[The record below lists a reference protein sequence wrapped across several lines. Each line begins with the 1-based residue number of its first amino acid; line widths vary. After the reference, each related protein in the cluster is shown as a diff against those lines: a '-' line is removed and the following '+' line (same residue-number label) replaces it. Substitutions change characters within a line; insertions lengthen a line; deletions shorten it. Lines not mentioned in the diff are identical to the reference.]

1 MLEVKGSFFMSI
13 ASHPTATLNRARY
26 APVPRAATA
35 AIEPTLPFYALD
47 GRPLQW
53 SPDRK
58 AVAFESTATEYFS
71 DKLAVSSTALK
82 HLARSPA
89 HLRAAM
95 VAPREETASQRIG
108 HAVHAATLEPLL
120 FKRDYVRFDGDR
132 RGRKWKDF
140 QVVNRG
146 REILNS
152 KEWETTIALSARIL
166 DTTIFESGDGNAFT
180 FAELR
185 DAGHCERVIYWLD
198 ADTGLTCKARL
209 DLSVGPLTLDVKTTD
224 DARED
229 AFGFQCDRLGYD
241 IQAAFYLRARRALDP
256 TLESPPFIFVAAELP
271 APHAVVPHRA
281 DQEAFVDVGEEKVVR
296 LMRQFKQCA
305 LRFDWPA
312 YPRPSGTLK
321 LPFVRRFPSTLN
333 I

>member
-1 MLEVKGSFFMSI
+1 M
-13 ASHPTATLNRARY
+13 N
-26 APVPRAATA
+26 AA
-35 AIEPTLPFYALD
+35 EPSLPFYALD

-53 SPDRK
+53 SPDRR
-58 AVAFESTATEYFS
+58 AVAFDSTATEYFS
-71 DKLAVSSTALK
+71 DKLAVSSTSLK

-108 HAVHAATLEPLL
+108 HAVHAAALEPLL

-140 QVVNRG
+140 QSANIG
-146 REILNS
+146 REILNA
-152 KEWETTIALSARIL
+152 KEWETTLALSARIL
-166 DTTIFESGDGNAFT
+166 DTIIIEGADGNEFT
-180 FAELR
+180 FGELR
-185 DAGHCERVIYWLD
+185 AAGHCERVIYWID
-198 ADTGLTCKARL
+198 VDTGLTCKARL

-224 DARED
+224 DARDD
-229 AFGFQCDRLGYD
+229 AFAFQCDRLGYD

-256 TLESPPFIFVAAELP
+256 SLEIAPFIFVAAELP

-281 DQEAFVDVGEEKVVR
+281 DGEAFVDVGEEKVVK
-296 LMRQFKQCA
+296 LMRQFQHCA
-305 LRFDWPA
+305 SKFDWPA
-312 YPRPSGTLK
+312 YPRPTGTLK
-321 LPFVRRFPSTLN
+321 LPFVKRFPSTLN